1 MESKLKKML
10 KANEAR
16 TEIAGEHNTRW
27 TPNAIEEVKKKKI
40 REALTVERVNNRND
54 GGDGEH

>member
-1 MESKLKKML
+1 ML

-40 REALTVERVNNRND
+40 REALTAERVNNRND

>member
-1 MESKLKKML
+1 MKSKLKKML

-27 TPNAIEEVKKKKI
+27 TPNAIEEVKKKKT
-40 REALTVERVNNRND
+40 REALTAERVNNRNSVLK
-54 GGDGEH
+54 

>member
-27 TPNAIEEVKKKKI
+27 TPNAIEEVKKKKT
-40 REALTVERVNNRND
+40 REALTVERVNNRNE
-54 GGDGEH
+54 GGDGGN

>member
-1 MESKLKKML
+1 MKSKLKKML

-27 TPNAIEEVKKKKI
+27 TPNAIEEVKKKKT
-40 REALTVERVNNRND
+40 REAQTADRVKLVN
-54 GGDGEH
+54 H

>member
-1 MESKLKKML
+1 MKSKLKKML

-27 TPNAIEEVKKKKI
+27 TPNAIEEVKKKKT
-40 REALTVERVNNRND
+40 REALAVERINNRND
-54 GGDGEH
+54 GGDGEN

>member
-16 TEIAGEHNTRW
+16 TEIAGEHNTKW
-27 TPNAIEEVKKKKI
+27 TPNAIEEVKKTKT
-40 REALTVERVNNRND
+40 REALTAERVNNRND
-54 GGDGEH
+54 GGDRGN

>member
-40 REALTVERVNNRND
+40 REALTAERLNNRND

>member
-27 TPNAIEEVKKKKI
+27 TPNAIEEVQKKKT
-40 REALTVERVNNRND
+40 REVLTVERVNNRND
-54 GGDGEH
+54 GGDRGN